1 MKLSAMMG
9 SWEKANR
16 FAYYLLLSNTAL
28 AVTLMGTLYLA
39 IGNRERVVL
48 VPPQLDAR
56 VTVGMTTASSEYL
69 KSFGLYIATLVG
81 NITPYNVDFLTDI
94 LSRYLDARVY
104 TAVRTRL
111 QAVANDP
118 VFRNSGG
125 ASWFEARRL
134 DYEKETSRVFVVGQ
148 LNTLSAGKTNPDV
161 APVVYELRIE
171 MRDGRPLVLALDSY
185 EGSEPHSLK
194 WQASHAH
201 ESKSADARGEGR

>member
-16 FAYYLLLSNTAL
+16 FSYLLMLSNAAL
-28 AVTLMGTLYLA
+28 AITLMGALYLA

-48 VPPQLDAR
+48 VPPQLDTR
-56 VTVGMTTASSEYL
+56 VTVGMSTASSEYL
-69 KSFGLYIATLVG
+69 KSFGLYIATLTG
-81 NITPYNVDFLTDI
+81 NITPYNVEFLTDI
-94 LSRYLDARVY
+94 LSRHLDSRIY

-111 QAVANDP
+111 QAVAADP
-118 VFRNSGG
+118 VFRSSGG

-148 LNTLSAGKTNPDV
+148 LNTLSAGKSSPDA
-161 APVVYELRIE
+161 APVVYDLKIE
-171 MRDGRPLVLALDSY
+171 MRNGRPLVTGLDSY
-185 EGSEPHSLK
+185 EGSEPHTLR

-201 ESKSADARGEGR
+201 DQKPADVRGGK

>member
-16 FAYYLLLSNTAL
+16 FSYLLMLSNAAL
-28 AVTLMGTLYLA
+28 AITLMGTVYLA

-56 VTVGMTTASSEYL
+56 VTVGMSTASSEYL
-69 KSFGLYIATLVG
+69 KSFGLYIATLAG
-81 NITPYNVDFLTDI
+81 NITPYNVEFLTGI
-94 LSRYLDARVY
+94 LSRHLDSRVY
-104 TAVRTRL
+104 TAVRTKL
-111 QAVANDP
+111 QAVAADP
-118 VFRNSGG
+118 VFRSSGG

-148 LNTLSAGKTNPDV
+148 LNTLSAGKSSPDQ
-161 APVVYELRIE
+161 APVVYDLKIE
-171 MRDGRPLVLALDSY
+171 MRDGRPLVTSLDSY
-185 EGSEPHSLK
+185 EGSEPRTLK

-201 ESKSADARGEGR
+201 EQKPADAKGEK

>member
-1 MKLSAMMG
+1 MKLSAMTG

-16 FAYYLLLSNTAL
+16 FSHWLMLSNAAL
-28 AVTLMGTLYLA
+28 AVTLMGTVYLA

-56 VTVGMTTASSEYL
+56 VTVGMSTASSEYL
-69 KSFGLYIATLVG
+69 KSFGLYIATLAG
-81 NITPYNVDFLTDI
+81 NITPYNVEFLTGI
-94 LSRYLDARVY
+94 LSRHLDSRVY

-111 QAVANDP
+111 QAVAADP
-118 VFRNSGG
+118 VFRSSGG

-148 LNTLSAGKTNPDV
+148 LNTLSAGRSSPDV
-161 APVVYELRIE
+161 APVVYDLKIE
-171 MRDGRPLVLALDSY
+171 MRDGRPLVTALDSY
-185 EGSEPHSLK
+185 EGSEPRTLK

-201 ESKSADARGEGR
+201 EPKPADAKGEK